1 MIDFTT
7 IELNPIPPN
16 IVELQS
22 VNNKLNT
29 ENQIFKGL
37 ILSLLVIGVAGKIYL
52 IITEAKKNVIKNINT
67 KEKTRYSSFEG
78 RNIL

>member
-29 ENQIFKGL
+29 ENQIIKGL
-37 ILSLLVIGVAGKIYL
+37 ILSLLIIGVAGKIYL
-52 IITEAKKNVIKNINT
+52 IITEAKKNVIKNINIT
-67 KEKTRYSSFEG
+67 NT
-78 RNIL
+78 